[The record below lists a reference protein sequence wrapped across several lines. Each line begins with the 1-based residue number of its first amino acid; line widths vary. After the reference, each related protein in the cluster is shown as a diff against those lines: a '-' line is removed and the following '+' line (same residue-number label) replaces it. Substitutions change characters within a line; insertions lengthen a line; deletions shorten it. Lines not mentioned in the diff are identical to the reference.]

1 MTNPIISLTHIQTRF
16 GSQIVHEDVS
26 FDIPYNQIY
35 GLVGASGSGK
45 SVLLRVMIGLIK
57 PYNGN
62 VTILGKDIQTLNRRE
77 KQKLS
82 FDIGV
87 SFQNGALFSSLNVA
101 QNIQMPMK
109 EYLDL
114 PQNLMDELTGLK
126 LALVGLSPDTAWKYP
141 SQLSGGMRKR
151 VGIARALALDPK
163 ILLLDEPTAG
173 LDAISA
179 EGFDTLIK
187 ALQESLNL
195 TVVIVT
201 HDIDTLVAICD
212 KVAVLVDRKIIVG
225 TIEELLELNHP
236 WINEYFGGMRGQ
248 NALIGKKLRSAKG

>member
-1 MTNPIISLTHIQTRF
+1 MTNSIISLKHIQTRF
-16 GSQIVHEDVS
+16 GPQIVHEDVS
-26 FDIPYNQIY
+26 LDIQNNQIY

-57 PYNGN
+57 PHHGT
-62 VTILGKDIQTLNRRE
+62 VTILDKNIQKLSTHE
-77 KQKLS
+77 KQTLS

-109 EYLDL
+109 EYLNL
-114 PQNLMDELTGLK
+114 PPNLMDELTGLK
-126 LALVGLSPDTAWKYP
+126 LALVGLSPETAWKYP

-151 VGIARALALDPK
+151 VGIARALSLDPK

-179 EGFDTLIK
+179 EGFDDLIK
-187 ALQESLNL
+187 MLQESLNL

-225 TIEELLELNHP
+225 TIDELLKLNHP
-236 WINEYFGGMRGQ
+236 WINDYFGGMRGQ
-248 NALIGKKLRSAKG
+248 NALMGKKLRSEKG

>member
-1 MTNPIISLTHIQTRF
+1 MSHPIISLKHIQTRF
-16 GSQIVHEDVS
+16 GAQIVHEDVS
-26 FDIPYNQIY
+26 LNIPSNQIY

-57 PYNGN
+57 PYNGT
-62 VTILGKDIQTLNRRE
+62 VTILGKDIQNLKRTE

-109 EYLDL
+109 EYLNL

-151 VGIARALALDPK
+151 VGIARALALDPQ

-225 TIEELLELNHP
+225 TIDELLKLNHP
-236 WINEYFGGMRGQ
+236 WINNYFGGMRGQ
-248 NALIGKKLRSAKG
+248 NALIGKKLRSKEG

>member
-1 MTNPIISLTHIQTRF
+1 MVEPAISLKNIKTGF
-16 GSQIVHEDVS
+16 GKQIVHEDVS
-26 FDIPYNQIY
+26 LDIPPNQIY

-57 PYNGN
+57 PKNGEIF
-62 VTILGKDIQTLNRRE
+62 ILGKNISTLKRQE
-77 KQKLS
+77 FQKLS

-87 SFQNGALFSSLNVA
+87 SFQNGALFSSLTVA
-101 QNIQMPMK
+101 QNIQLPMK
-109 EYLDL
+109 EYLNL
-114 PQNLMDELTGLK
+114 PQSMMDELTALK
-126 LALVGLSPDTAWKYP
+126 LALVHLSPDTALKYP
-141 SQLSGGMRKR
+141 AELSGGMRKR

-187 ALQESLNL
+187 ALQQSLNL

-212 KVAVLVDRKIIVG
+212 KVAVLVDRRIITG
-225 TIEELLELNHP
+225 TIDELLALHHP
-236 WINEYFGGMRGQ
+236 WIHDYFGGMRGQ
-248 NALIGKKLRSAKG
+248 NALNGKKLRSSNI

>member
-1 MTNPIISLTHIQTRF
+1 MTNPIISLAHIQTRF

-26 FDIPYNQIY
+26 LDIPYNQIY

-212 KVAVLVDRKIIVG
+212 KVAVLVDRRIIVG

-236 WINEYFGGMRGQ
+236 WINDYFGGMRGQ